1 MKIEYT
7 KDGGLNINGLDI
19 PISPEKAALVYHDLF
34 MLFMAA
40 YGREMR
46 ICEQT
51 QDVLEE
57 AEDILKG
64 ENNG

>member
-7 KDGGLNINGLDI
+7 KSGDLNINGLDI
-19 PISPEKAALVYHDLF
+19 PIAKSQAARIYHDLF

-46 ICEQT
+46 LYEQT
-51 QDVLEE
+51 QNMLEE
-57 AEDILKG
+57 ADNILKG
-64 ENNG
+64 E